1 MGMYGPDEDDV
12 VEQGGAP
19 LRLPRWARRPRWLPA
34 SGRRPSRGAA
44 ILGIAGLVVGLA
56 AGYALGY
63 RHPGQAVR
71 PSRAT
76 AAGAVPSA
84 VAGSAA
90 PSDTAAST
98 GGPGAYSSNL
108 AVAGLS
114 GLIQTGGACSVQ
126 HGRDL
131 QLGVEV
137 INLSGTPVT
146 LGQVTPILPLG
157 GLRPVSKQWAPCS
170 AIRPSWQAA
179 GGGTIVFVG
188 VPSGEVGAVSAAGAV
203 VLPPN
208 GTAWFSATF
217 RVLVACPSA
226 LPVHFSVSYQAVP
239 FGRTATAQLPGFVD
253 LGQAK
258 YSGCKGSS

>member
-1 MGMYGPDEDDV
+1 MYGPDEDDV

-19 LRLPRWARRPRWLPA
+19 PRLPGWARRPRWLPA
-34 SGRRPSRGAA
+34 PGWRPSPGAA
-44 ILGIAGLVVGLA
+44 ILGIAAGLVVGLA
-56 AGYALGY
+56 AGYLLGY

-90 PSDTAAST
+90 PSGSAASP
-98 GGPGAYSSNL
+98 GGAGPYSSNL

-114 GLIQTGGACSVQ
+114 GLVQTGGACAVQ

-137 INLSGTPVT
+137 INLTGTPVT
-146 LGQVTPILPLG
+146 LGQVSPILPLG

-170 AIRPSWQAA
+170 AILPSWQAA
-179 GGGTIVFVG
+179 GGGTIVFIG
-188 VPSGEVGAVSAAGAV
+188 VPSGEVGAVSAAGAA

-208 GTAWFSATF
+208 GTVWLSVTF
-217 RVLVACPSA
+217 RVLVACPRP
-226 LPVHFSVSYQAVP
+226 LPVHFSVSYQYQAN
-239 FGRTATAQLPGFVD
+239 GRTATAQLPGFID
-253 LGQAK
+253 LGQVT